1 MTTRTMDDGQQGG
14 QWDNNKDYGH
24 QRGQHTR
31 TEDNDE
37 DNGQWT
43 TRRMMDD
50 N

>member
-37 DNGQWT
+37 ENGQWT
-43 TRRMMDD
+43 TRWMMDG